1 MVSMGGQFE
10 GKGAYTRRTGVPEG
24 PDHARAPHVSFRRR
38 LMVDGRPSAAAWP
51 CRAAARPRPEAP
63 RGDMSQVTNRD
74 AWAIGAPRRAAPRA
88 RVGLQHNSVRC
99 AGGCSKTPP
108 PLTALSAHASHPQH
122 TPDPPPGHRH
132 SRSTRAGRIARHGAA
147 RRAHRRHAR
156 GRIASCL
163 LSLCNARTPQAVA
176 PPPSPRRKTRRRRP
190 IAPGVTIHAIA
201 LGERA
206 NRRIG
211 APLEGDGAWRT
222 LCAPRHFPS
231 CLFAP
236 SCRACAPP

>member
-132 SRSTRAGRIARHGAA
+132 SRSTRTGRIARHGAA

-163 LSLCNARTPQAVA
+163 LSPSATHVRHKQLPPPLRRAAKRGAAAPLPQASQSMPLLLASAPTGGSARRWRGMGVA
-176 PPPSPRRKTRRRRP
+176 N
-190 IAPGVTIHAIA
+190 AM
-201 LGERA
+201 RA
-206 NRRIG
+206 
-211 APLEGDGAWRT
+211 T
-222 LCAPRHFPS
+222 HFPS